1 MPTAPNRRPPPRHR
15 SRPHDTAA
23 RTPPQGH
30 PRPDPGSREAART
43 ALAELVKAG
52 KVISFTA
59 VARQAGVS
67 TDFLYRSPELRTQIE
82 RRRAKGG
89 SVPAAPA
96 GPPDDSSTSAAVRAL
111 SARLTRQQQAHREEV
126 ARLRQALEIAHGENL
141 DLRRRLARYEAD

>member
-1 MPTAPNRRPPPRHR
+1 MTRLPEHLRKATR
-15 SRPHDTAA
+15 A
-23 RTPPQGH
+23 RTQ
-30 PRPDPGSREAART
+30 EAEKQAHT

-82 RRRAKGG
+82 RRRAKVG

-96 GPPDDSSTSAAVRAL
+96 DLPDDSSTSAAVRAL
-111 SARLTRQQQAHREEV
+111 CTRLTRQQQAHREEV
-126 ARLRQALEIAHGENL
+126 ARLRQALEIAQGENL
-141 DLRRRLARYEAD
+141 DLRRRLACYEAD